1 MLSLVKIR
9 RFLLKEVKNMKSL
22 QRRQRQRRQQTYFD
36 QKKLILAFGS
46 GELKKTKQQIVIN
59 GKDILEFHW
68 KI

>member
-1 MLSLVKIR
+1 
-9 RFLLKEVKNMKSL
+9 MKSL